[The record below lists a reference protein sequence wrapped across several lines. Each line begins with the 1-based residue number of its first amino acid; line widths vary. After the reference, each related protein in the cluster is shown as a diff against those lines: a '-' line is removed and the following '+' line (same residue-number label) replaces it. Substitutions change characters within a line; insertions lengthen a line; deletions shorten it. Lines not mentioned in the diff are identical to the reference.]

1 MSPGD
6 TIHIV
11 IPQSAPDTS
20 VTATA
25 AAAPT
30 STSTVTTNAPTPKE
44 MREYYQKKE
53 DEGIHLLI
61 HPLKFIFFKFINL
74 TFLFS

>member
-20 VTATA
+20 VTAA
-25 AAAPT
+25 AATT
-30 STSTVTTNAPTPKE
+30 STSAVTTNAPTPKE

-61 HPLKFIFFKFINL
+61 HSLKFIFL
-74 TFLFS
+74 

>member
-20 VTATA
+20 VTAA
-25 AAAPT
+25 AAAAATTT
-30 STSTVTTNAPTPKE
+30 STSVITTNAPTPKE
-44 MREYYQKKE
+44 MREYYQKQE

-61 HPLKFIFFKFINL
+61 HY
-74 TFLFS
+74 

>member
-1 MSPGD
+1 VSPGD

-20 VTATA
+20 VTAA
-25 AAAPT
+25 AAAAATT
-30 STSTVTTNAPTPKE
+30 STSTVTTNAPTPKK
-44 MREYYQKKE
+44 MREYNQKKE

-61 HPLKFIFFKFINL
+61 HSLKFIFL
-74 TFLFS
+74 